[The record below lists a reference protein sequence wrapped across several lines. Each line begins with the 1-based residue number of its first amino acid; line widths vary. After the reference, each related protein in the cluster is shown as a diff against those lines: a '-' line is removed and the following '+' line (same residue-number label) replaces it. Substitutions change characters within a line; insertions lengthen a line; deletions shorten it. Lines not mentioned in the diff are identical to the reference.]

1 MKPTDYLKER
11 NIVAEDKADLIIGFN
26 DGSEVSLI
34 ELMESYHQDKLKL
47 LGIAHV
53 VGRSEQCSG
62 CEESTGETK
71 LWCCNHCG
79 KRIEDW

>member
-1 MKPTDYLKER
+1 MNTETLTVLPKGEDFEI
-11 NIVAEDKADLIIGFN
+11 IVQHDQT
-26 DGSEVSLI
+26 GSA
-34 ELMESYHQDKLKL
+34 Y
-47 LGIAHV
+47 GITLSKNAYEQLRQHFV

-79 KRIEDW
+79 KRIEDF

>member
-1 MKPTDYLKER
+1 MNLENKILQVCFDILEKEKTPLEAQKEIFR
-11 NIVAEDKADLIIGFN
+11 LFN
-26 DGSEVSLI
+26 
-34 ELMESYHQDKLKL
+34 
-47 LGIAHV
+47 V

-79 KRIEDW
+79 KRVESF

>member
-1 MKPTDYLKER
+1 MEKPKISNYIKKDPSELTTGEILIGYQKY
-11 NIVAEDKADLIIGFN
+11 AKAL
-26 DGSEVSLI
+26 EKYI
-34 ELMESYHQDKLKL
+34 EEQLRIHD
-47 LGIAHV
+47 V

-79 KRIEDW
+79 KRIEDY

>member
-1 MKPTDYLKER
+1 MNTETITVHPK
-11 NIVAEDKADLIIGFN
+11 N
-26 DGSEVSLI
+26 DGFEIVVQHDQTGSA
-34 ELMESYHQDKLKL
+34 Y
-47 LGIAHV
+47 GIDLSKDAYEQLRLHFV
-53 VGRSEQCSG
+53 VGQSEQCRG

>member
-1 MKPTDYLKER
+1 MKGLADILHKIQIGEKNITDAHAEICYL
-11 NIVAEDKADLIIGFN
+11 FN
-26 DGSEVSLI
+26 
-34 ELMESYHQDKLKL
+34 
-47 LGIAHV
+47 V
-53 VGRSEQCSG
+53 VGQSEQCSG